1 MGKIELDF
9 LDERDI
15 LGSGMLNVL
24 KKYGTTASGTD
35 LVRLSLDEDLGEMR
49 YFYACS
55 MIAGR
60 RHFSSYCSNG
70 DFSDI
75 GNAMMLSAIRPVLKL
90 GDSFLKLFANEIK
103 SGTDQVKFGEYPQD
117 APKVHVQKKLEKLYI
132 NGTLKKTGRAYT
144 LNYKSDDS
152 DINTFYPIVYDEY
165 EYDGKKYVRFPC
177 SFRFKSGVRAS
188 NDRIYYEGDYVWLL
202 VSPIEWL
209 IDVSSKKLISKKL
222 LSYGRVIVPY
232 AFGLSEDVFSKYLTE
247 HVQKY
252 MLDDIMQSVQIVDK
266 NKKIQDT
273 VDEIKAMLDFYSG
286 KEEIMERVY
295 ALIDK
300 YNSDLKKSFNNK
312 NQGISLSLDNV
323 DADYLYKK
331 LLCDLEEIY
340 IEVNLLRGK
349 YKEPVKMLEYTRD
362 CIEALGSNED
372 VEITDDLIG
381 DILLLKKN
389 ILPFLDDD
397 DMILELKNIFYRWEK
412 RLVSYIMGEKDTFLE
427 KITDVDSFK
436 LSIRKELMGYLSD
449 LNTKIRNKN
458 IVKEV
463 KDGYVNLALGVFHKE
478 KDDFINNF
486 LDEIKMLILEIREKG
501 NDNEIGEMEKIL
513 NKEIKLDDNVNN
525 SLTVITNLYVS
536 LYKILLEINEREERL
551 MKLDDYTISISR
563 GK

>member
-1 MGKIELDF
+1 MKSYNEFYFLANPELLIKTHFPVNAQWQLTKKKYTLDEFLSWPQVKSNFFTYGFEKYYPEEGLIKLKNSNTQKFIIYGNDMNKKGATCSLYFLEGNCYKQQLNTSKINFYEDKFEIATVFNKKGKYKIEIF
-9 LDERDI
+9 
-15 LGSGMLNVL
+15 GN
-24 KKYGTTASGTD
+24 TD
-35 LVRLSLDEDLGEMR
+35 RGK
-49 YFYACS
+49 
-55 MIAGR
+55 
-60 RHFSSYCSNG
+60 HF
-70 DFSDI
+70 
-75 GNAMMLSAIRPVLKL
+75 
-90 GDSFLKLFANEIK
+90 NEIL
-103 SGTDQVKFGEYPQD
+103 EY
-117 APKVHVQKKLEKLYI
+117 AAIMETEPKKKL
-132 NGTLKKTGRAYT
+132 
-144 LNYKSDDS
+144 
-152 DINTFYPIVYDEY
+152 V
-165 EYDGKKYVRFPC
+165 FP
-177 SFRFKSGVRAS
+177 
-188 NDRIYYEGDYVWLL
+188 
-202 VSPIEWL
+202 
-209 IDVSSKKLISKKL
+209 
-222 LSYGRVIVPY
+222 
-232 AFGLSEDVFSKYLTE
+232 T
-247 HVQKY
+247 
-252 MLDDIMQSVQIVDK
+252 
-266 NKKIQDT
+266 
-273 VDEIKAMLDFYSG
+273 FYSG